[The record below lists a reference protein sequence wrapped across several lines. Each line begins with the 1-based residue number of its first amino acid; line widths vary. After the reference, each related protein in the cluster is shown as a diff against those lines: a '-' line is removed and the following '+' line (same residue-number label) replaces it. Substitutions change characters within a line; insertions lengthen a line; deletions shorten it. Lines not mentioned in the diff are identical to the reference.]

1 MTLTVTLFLVMI
13 TGLSAADTDN
23 SQDLPVYNDTCEY
36 TAYIYGQ
43 EKCGDKCVEGSGYCH
58 CGNYTSEPYE
68 KVHCCIPSDST
79 CDFIPET
86 DWDEEVAVCSQ
97 GVKIPISSQCNNSAR
112 SLQCHNPYQD
122 SQEIGLYSHFTCP
135 DRCVSVYEEMCRGVN
150 WCSNDVQACG
160 PQLRCEDLTKP
171 LLSSLAKEHHYCA
184 NRNDFENNKGFDSLD
199 RSDEKNFIL
208 SVADG
213 TSYDIDD
220 TDFKA
225 CESYGFTGLTCG
237 SDCLSKPGGW
247 CRGRVKPIP
256 CGPKNISTTDKRLC
270 GNPLVFAKDPCLNF
284 YSNPDG
290 TKTIKAYGRHTV
302 RKKDSP

>member
-1 MTLTVTLFLVMI
+1 MFVGAGLSYAITSNFLVN
-13 TGLSAADTDN
+13 A
-23 SQDLPVYNDTCEY
+23 EY
-36 TAYIYGQ
+36 TVYDTELDA
-43 EKCGDKCVEGSGYCH
+43 
-58 CGNYTSEPYE
+58 
-68 KVHCCIPSDST
+68 
-79 CDFIPET
+79 
-86 DWDEEVAVCSQ
+86 DEA
-97 GVKIPISSQCNNSAR
+97 
-112 SLQCHNPYQD
+112 
-122 SQEIGLYSHFTCP
+122 
-135 DRCVSVYEEMCRGVN
+135 
-150 WCSNDVQACG
+150 
-160 PQLRCEDLTKP
+160 
-171 LLSSLAKEHHYCA
+171 
-184 NRNDFENNKGFDSLD
+184 FD
-199 RSDEKNFIL
+199 
-208 SVADG
+208 
-213 TSYDIDD
+213 DIDD